1 VGLNTPTYK
10 TKLKKTKVS
19 DGRVTQYKE
28 KTNENYNDK
37 KANRS
42 IQEGNS

>member
-1 VGLNTPTYK
+1 MG
-10 TKLKKTKVS
+10 VS
-19 DGRVTQYKE
+19 LDIGE